1 MNEPDDEFMV
11 ARVALLAER
20 DRLKA
25 LNAELVE
32 ALEAIVNNDFD
43 VLGEPTTAYQ
53 EVVRIAR
60 AALAKARE

>member
-32 ALEAIVNNDFD
+32 ALERTVGC
-43 VLGEPTTAYQ
+43 LE
-53 EVVRIAR
+53 EVAEDGGPIYDETMDISR
-60 AALAKARE
+60 AALAKARK